1 MAGAIDNIMEQPTLT
16 PSAAASA
23 APLFLPTM
31 PTSWFASLDKK
42 PNLSDRFLNNNDSH
56 PRLSGD
62 GGGEPSAALVH
73 EKSSNS
79 EPMTA
84 TSLSIHGSNVAT
96 NMTTDNSL
104 VEVRQ
109 PIPLKPTAAAL
120 QPIGLSTSSSTMDE
134 SKRDQLPL
142 PSLHSSLYK
151 SDESNSD
158 VLQHY
163 ARMPMMNAPQLRM
176 RPVSIAKETQNTI
189 ITMPSPIARRG
200 EAERAFLQ
208 RQMKAEALIRREQA
222 RHNQERKLR
231 NACTIMPIDPPPCS
245 EGERQ
250 QEEGLPISHMA
261 QHPTTADGNQPIN
274 RKHSRQQ
281 FLREFA
287 SSPPLILKKSFKRS
301 VSAVLADSGI
311 AENGNL
317 LFFPDGL
324 PLLNEQEEVVAALND
339 VAGGDG
345 DSATESPGGSG
356 TAGGGGDDGSVDVD
370 ASEKGTPRESTTST
384 NEPSPSLIAADLIW
398 QIGASS
404 CDDDDLANE
413 LPMPHQLSKKVTL
426 RPKMN
431 NAPCLTNST
440 GPNSAREFKPI
451 GAGGITSDGTCC
463 LSLSHGKKSIGCSS
477 DDSNEDKLPYDFARR
492 DNSSRDILSASESFQ
507 HLSFEND
514 DTRAWGALNRSDSM
528 GRAGSS
534 AADGNKVP
542 PPFTFS
548 SPEPGRNR
556 QIFSSVAVDPSSS
569 QHHPNELDFLL
580 KEPMSDLNYCTPDNS
595 ESKRFNRKIP
605 TERLPRLP
613 ELGMPDVLHDSNEET
628 RLRSNTAM
636 SVEEGVEDDQF
647 EIVLNEHMAEIN
659 FYTPEV
665 TQP

>member
-1 MAGAIDNIMEQPTLT
+1 MEQPTLT
-16 PSAAASA
+16 PSAAAASA

-42 PNLSDRFLNNNDSH
+42 PNLSDRFMNSSDSH
-56 PRLSGD
+56 HHRLSGD
-62 GGGEPSAALVH
+62 GGEPSVTASVH
-73 EKSSNS
+73 DKSSYS
-79 EPMTA
+79 KPMTA
-84 TSLSIHGSNVAT
+84 TSSSMHGSNVAT
-96 NMTTDNSL
+96 NMTTNYSL

-109 PIPLKPTAAAL
+109 PIPLKPATAAL
-120 QPIGLSTSSSTMDE
+120 QPIIGLSTSSSTMANDE
-134 SKRDQLPL
+134 SMRDQQLPL
-142 PSLHSSLYK
+142 PSLHASLYK
-151 SDESNSD
+151 SDESSSD

-176 RPVSIAKETQNTI
+176 RPVSIAKETQNAI

-231 NACTIMPIDPPPCS
+231 NACTILPPPCL
-245 EGERQ
+245 EGEQQ
-250 QEEGLPISHMA
+250 QEEDELAGNERLAIS
-261 QHPTTADGNQPIN
+261 QLELHPATADGKQPIN

-311 AENGNL
+311 AENENL

-339 VAGGDG
+339 VAGDA

-356 TAGGGGDDGSVDVD
+356 TGTGGGDDGSVDVD
-370 ASEKGTPRESTTST
+370 ASEKGTPRESATST

-431 NAPCLTNST
+431 NAPCLTNSS
-440 GPNSAREFKPI
+440 GPISAREFKPI
-451 GAGGITSDGTCC
+451 GAGISSDGTSC
-463 LSLSHGKKSIGCSS
+463 LSQGKKSIGCSS
-477 DDSNEDKLPYDFARR
+477 DDSNEDKLPYDFASR
-492 DNSSRDILSASESFQ
+492 DNSIRDILSASESFQ
-507 HLSFEND
+507 NLSFEND
-514 DTRAWGALNRSDSM
+514 DKAWGALNRSDSM

-534 AADGNKVP
+534 VADGNKVP
-542 PPFTFS
+542 PPLFTFS

-569 QHHPNELDFLL
+569 QYHPNGLDFLL
-580 KEPMSDLNYCTPDNS
+580 KEPMSDSNYCTPDNS

-605 TERLPRLP
+605 TERLPKLP
-613 ELGMPDVLHDSNEET
+613 ELGMPDVLHNSIEET
-628 RLRSNTAM
+628 RLRCNTAM
-636 SVEEGVEDDQF
+636 SVEEGVEEDDQF
-647 EIVLNEHMAEIN
+647 EIGLNEHMSEIN

-665 TQP
+665 TKP